1 MALAKSIDRIRDL
14 GREDWRSEFALAE
27 RMFPKDLSKPEVQ
40 LNLQNNVTAQAAAIN
55 GTPHNVQMVVV
66 SDLEFLGLKRHP
78 AYTHRPGFVREVEQV
93 PPELSGTLVREN
105 ENIVVTSASRARAT
119 AERRA
124 RIRARA
130 IELVDTCQAK
140 GNGQTG
146 AAPAPIVEEPYL
158 LRFPPHRRTV
168 LQPKSRF
175 LLSQPAGGGRLS
187 LAVQ

>member
-1 MALAKSIDRIRDL
+1 
-14 GREDWRSEFALAE
+14 
-27 RMFPKDLSKPEVQ
+27 MFPKDLSKPEVQ

-78 AYTHRPGFVREVEQV
+78 ACTHRPGFVREVEQV